1 MVFISEY
8 LLNHGVDCFHDNI
21 KLVTMSHIVFL
32 CVLPSQIPAICE
44 EIKSCVAPTLF
55 IYSFASSCPVKKLR
69 QLLGTTNV
77 VRPDYIMSKEQD
89 TIPWDYSL
97 NVQKAL
103 EIKEIVSLTYP
114 LSREKGENSYTYEP
128 RCEKTCLQGF
138 CLMPCCVLEQRH
150 IYPRKVLVIPRKRW
164 LRPDMAEKLLTGTL
178 SINTN
183 KSGFPTRSNTNQ
195 AVQTQKMARV
205 VISDLWSR
213 RIVLCCENKGG
224 DKLPHIFLFAY
235 QKFIFFHD
243 PAHIV

>member
-1 MVFISEY
+1 MSNLHKNLCCGCSLEAPRRGDSNEHHNIGFYEEISKIITKLFLLWFISEY

-77 VRPDYIMSKEQD
+77 VRPDYIMSEEQD

-114 LSREKGENSYTYEP
+114 LSREKGENS
-128 RCEKTCLQGF
+128 F
-138 CLMPCCVLEQRH
+138 
-150 IYPRKVLVIPRKRW
+150 IY
-164 LRPDMAEKLLTGTL
+164 
-178 SINTN
+178 
-183 KSGFPTRSNTNQ
+183 
-195 AVQTQKMARV
+195 
-205 VISDLWSR
+205 
-213 RIVLCCENKGG
+213 
-224 DKLPHIFLFAY
+224 
-235 QKFIFFHD
+235 
-243 PAHIV
+243 